1 MFRSSKSKVKP
12 FTNENGTTKTVR
24 FSDEVLDVPVENITR
39 EFPGEKITMEN
50 GSAHKR
56 RANRKKGAGSP
67 KLGSSPYRLYLLER
81 LMHLKE

>member
-12 FTNENGTTKTVR
+12 LTNENGTTKTVR
-24 FSDEVLDVPVENITR
+24 FSDEVLDVSGENT
-39 EFPGEKITMEN
+39 TLEN

-56 RANRKKGAGSP
+56 RANREKKAGSP
-67 KLGSSPYRLYLLER
+67 KLGSSRYRLYLPER